1 MRKRGSFFLGGLSK
15 KKLSYS
21 LLLVAVAVSSVLL
34 IVLFAGDFSGGNH
47 TSTSSSRSGTNS
59 TIGCSRPPGYV
70 LIIANESG
78 FNGSARYS
86 TSYLAAHPWPVVTVK
101 KGQTVNIIV
110 CNTDRTFSHG
120 FGITHYL
127 DSGVTVQPGSTFK
140 FTFVADEVG
149 DFTIRCTI
157 FCPPHI
163 FMQYGRITVSS

>member
-1 MRKRGSFFLGGLSK
+1 MHSK
-15 KKLSYS
+15 KKLIYS
-21 LLLVAVAVSSVLL
+21 ILLVAAAASSSVLL
-34 IVLFAGDFSGGNH
+34 IISFAGDFSGGNR
-47 TSTSSSRSGTNS
+47 TSTLSSTSGAS
-59 TIGCSRPPGYV
+59 SISGCSRPPGYV

-86 TSYLAAHPWPVVTVK
+86 TSYLAAHPWPVISVK

-110 CNTDRTFSHG
+110 CNTDPTFSHG

-127 DSGVTVQPGSTFK
+127 DSGIAVQPGSTFK